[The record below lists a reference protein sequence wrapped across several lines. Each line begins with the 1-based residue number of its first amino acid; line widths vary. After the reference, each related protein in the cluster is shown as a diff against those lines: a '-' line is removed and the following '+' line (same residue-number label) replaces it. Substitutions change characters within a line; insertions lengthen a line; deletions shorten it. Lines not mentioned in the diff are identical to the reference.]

1 MLESKIEKYL
11 VDGCKKRNW
20 LCEKFT
26 SPSGRNKPDR
36 IITLPNKIVFV
47 ELKAIGKTPN
57 AGQLADHERRRN
69 YNIDVY
75 VIDSISSVD
84 ILLNKL
90 ESSIEC

>member
-11 VDGCKKRNW
+11 VDSCKKRNW

-36 IITLPNKIVFV
+36 MITIPNKVLFV
-47 ELKAIGKTPN
+47 ECKATGKTPN

-69 YNIDVY
+69 FNIDVY
-75 VIDSISSVD
+75 VIDSLSAVD
-84 ILLNKL
+84 VLLTQL
-90 ESSIEC
+90 ELSI